1 MQEPFDL
8 TIANQN
14 YAIFPEGDDI
24 YTVFKNGKEYIQ
36 IQKDTAAIW
45 LKLDYK
51 TEMPIFEEDEE
62 VNAIGKM
69 ILAYTPNHDDELE
82 H

>member
-14 YAIFPEGDDI
+14 YAIFPEGDDT
-24 YTVFKNGKEYIQ
+24 YTVFKNGTEYVQ
-36 IQKDTAAIW
+36 IVKDTAAIW

-69 ILAYTPNHDDELE
+69 ILAYQANGGDDVED
-82 H
+82 